1 MSLLPKSHRI
11 LERPL
16 MEFRPFGKDLQ
27 GATIQDVSGI
37 TVRANLE
44 YLEDVITR
52 RKGPEAAKTAL
63 DNLVSLLNERIPDR
77 AYHVTVDFL
86 KNPWNSYSYEFV
98 MFLAEFSVQLSLRDN
113 FHFNLGRE
121 KFLSPIIQI
130 LGRPFSITQI
140 YRLFPYF
147 VEKFTKGALK
157 PEVVSVT
164 NGHAVMRLQFSQST
178 ITQFGP
184 YLRGCAERICQTTKA
199 TIAEVPARMFGR
211 SASTI
216 QDRCCI
222 ADGAPYCEWI
232 FSWQPQRQPIL
243 GWILGGMVLSIVTLA
258 TLRVQAP
265 NQTWW
270 ISAGFSLLPL
280 VIMPLAGRL
289 WGDRLELQ
297 ERGKIIQE
305 QLESAEQRHEELR
318 EAYLEQEHIL
328 VEIRR
333 RVDELTMLHQLTLHI
348 GSTLD
353 REAIIGSGLKAIVG
367 SLPYDHAWAALWDSD
382 RQHFHK
388 IQAEGNSADGE
399 ASVRGVHIPA
409 APQDLLSATLH
420 AQQPVVIEDI
430 QRILDQCHPATRQ
443 MLADAGTRS
452 GIALPMISQNQP
464 LGVLIVGNKQLK
476 SIPVTEQN
484 LLSTVAHQ
492 MAIALDTAL
501 AYDEIEALNIGL
513 ETKVQERTAELQQ
526 ANQDLESAND
536 RLKELD
542 RMKSQFLSHCSHEL
556 RTPLTSIKGFTENL
570 LHGMVGPLGERQHLY
585 LTRISANANRLT
597 RMIADLLDLSRIEAG
612 TIRLAHQSVSLPE
625 LLEEV
630 TQELLPLTQTK
641 AQHLTVEVTGESLT
655 VWGDPDRLHQILTN
669 LVHNAHKF
677 TPEDGR
683 IRVEA
688 CPAPPSHILLSIS
701 DTGPGIP
708 REAQA
713 NLFQPFY
720 QAHRIPEIGT
730 QGLGLGLSIVK
741 QLVELHGGTISV
753 ESQVGEGAAF
763 RLRLPAECT
772 PNPSQSLQSGH
783 EPSNLASL

>member
-1 MSLLPKSHRI
+1 MPLLPKSHRI

-16 MEFRPFGKDLQ
+16 MEIRPFGKDLQ

-52 RKGPEAAKTAL
+52 RQGSEAAQKAL
-63 DNLVSLLNERIPDR
+63 DTLVALLNERIPDR
-77 AYHVTVDFL
+77 TYHVTVDFL

-98 MFLAEFSVQLSLRDN
+98 MFLAEFSVQLSMQDN

-121 KFLSPIIQI
+121 KFLSPIIRI

-164 NGHAVMRLQFSQST
+164 NGHAVMRLQFAQST

-199 TIAEVPARMFGR
+199 TIAEVPARMFGKP
-211 SASTI
+211 ASTI
-216 QDRCCI
+216 QDSCCI
-222 ADGAPYCEWI
+222 AEGAPYCEWI
-232 FSWQPQRQPIL
+232 FTWEPQRQPL
-243 GWILGGMVLSIVTLA
+243 WRWILGGIVLGLVTFA
-258 TLRVQAP
+258 ALRVQAP
-265 NQTWW
+265 NLPWW
-270 ISAGFSLLPL
+270 MSAGFSLLLL

-289 WGDRLELQ
+289 WEDRLELQ

-318 EAYLEQEHIL
+318 AAYLEQEHIL
-328 VEIRR
+328 IEIRR

-353 REAIIGSGLKAIVG
+353 RETIIGSGLKAIVG
-367 SLPYDHAWAALWDSD
+367 SLPYDHAWVALWNSHH
-382 RQHFHK
+382 QLFHS
-388 IQAEGNSADGE
+388 IQTEGISANGE
-399 ASVRGVHIPA
+399 AVVRDVHIPST
-409 APQDLLSATLH
+409 PQDLLHTTLH
-420 AQQPVVIEDI
+420 TQDPIVIEDI
-430 QRILDQCHPATRQ
+430 RVILDQCHPVTGQ
-443 MLADAGTRS
+443 MLADSGTRS
-452 GIALPMISQNQP
+452 GIALALISQNQP
-464 LGVLIVGNKQLK
+464 LGVLIVGSHHLK
-476 SIPVTEQN
+476 TIPITDQN
-484 LLSTVAHQ
+484 LLSTVAHA

-501 AYDEIEALNIGL
+501 AYEEIEALNIGL
-513 ETKVQERTAELQQ
+513 ETKVQERTAELRQ
-526 ANQDLESAND
+526 ANTDLESAND

-570 LHGMVGPLGERQHLY
+570 LHGMVGPLAERQHLY

-625 LLEEV
+625 LLEDA

-641 AQHLTVEVTGESLT
+641 AQHLTVEITGESLS
-655 VWGDPDRLHQILTN
+655 VWGDPDRLHQIVTN

-677 TPEDGR
+677 TPEDGC
-683 IRVEA
+683 IRVA
-688 CPAPPSHILLSIS
+688 VCPAPPDHILLSIS

-708 REAQA
+708 QEAQA

-720 QAHRIPEIGT
+720 QAHRLPEIGT
-730 QGLGLGLSIVK
+730 EGLGLGLSIVK
-741 QLVELHGGTISV
+741 QLVELHGGTITV
-753 ESQVGEGAAF
+753 ESQVGEGATF
-763 RLRLPAECT
+763 RLRLPADC
-772 PNPSQSLQSGH
+772 PSTLSLSKRSGL
-783 EPSNLASL
+783 NLPIK

>member
-1 MSLLPKSHRI
+1 MPLLPKSHRI

-16 MEFRPFGKDLQ
+16 MEFRPFGKDPQ
-27 GATIQDVSGI
+27 GTTIQDVSGI

-44 YLEDVITR
+44 YLEDVMTR
-52 RKGPEAAKTAL
+52 RQGSEAARTAL
-63 DNLVSLLNERIPDR
+63 DKLVALLNERIPDR
-77 AYHVTVDFL
+77 TYHVTVDFL

-98 MFLAEFSVQLSLRDN
+98 MFLAEFSVQLSQQDH

-164 NGHAVMRLQFSQST
+164 NGQAVMRLQFSQST

-199 TIAEVPARMFGR
+199 TIAEVPARMFGKP
-211 SASTI
+211 ASTI
-216 QDRCCI
+216 QDTCCL

-232 FSWQPQRQPIL
+232 FTWQPQRQATW
-243 GWILGGMVLSIVTLA
+243 GWTLGGITLGLVTC
-258 TLRVQAP
+258 TILRVQIP
-265 NQTWW
+265 NQPWW
-270 ISAGFSLLPL
+270 ISVGFSLVPL
-280 VIMPLAGRL
+280 VILPLAGRL

-353 REAIIGSGLKAIVG
+353 RETIIGSGLKAIVS
-367 SLPYDHAWAALWDSD
+367 SLAYDHAWAALWDSD
-382 RQHFHK
+382 RQRFQK
-388 IQAEGNSADGE
+388 IQAEGMLPEWE
-399 ASVRGVHIPA
+399 ALFRDAHIPSI
-409 APQDLLSATLH
+409 PQDLLHSTLH
-420 AQQPVVIEDI
+420 AQQPIVIQDI
-430 QRILDQCHPATRQ
+430 RKILDQCHPTTQQ
-443 MLADAGTRS
+443 MLADGGTQS
-452 GIALPMISQNQP
+452 GIALALVSQNQP
-464 LGVLIVGNKQLK
+464 LGVMIVGSHHLK

-501 AYDEIEALNIGL
+501 AYDEIEALNISL
-513 ETKVQERTAELQQ
+513 ETKVHERTAELQQ
-526 ANQDLESAND
+526 ANKDLESAND

-570 LHGMVGPLGERQHLY
+570 LHGMVGPLAERQHLY

-625 LLEEV
+625 LLENV
-630 TQELLPLTQTK
+630 TEELRPLTQTK
-641 AQHLTVEVTGESLT
+641 AQHLMLDITGEHLT
-655 VWGDPDRLHQILTN
+655 VWGDPDRLHQIVIN

-677 TPEDGR
+677 TPEDGH
-683 IRVEA
+683 IRVGA
-688 CPAPPSHILLSIS
+688 CPAPPAHILLSIT

-713 NLFQPFY
+713 HLFQPFY
-720 QAHRIPEIGT
+720 QAHRVPEIGT

-753 ESQVGEGAAF
+753 ESQTGEGATF
-763 RLRLPAECT
+763 CIRLPAEET
-772 PNPSQSLQSGH
+772 STLLPSLPLEGK
-783 EPSNLASL
+783 PPI

>member
-1 MSLLPKSHRI
+1 
-11 LERPL
+11 
-16 MEFRPFGKDLQ
+16 MEFRPFGKDLL

-37 TVRANLE
+37 TVRANLA
-44 YLEDVITR
+44 YLEDILTR
-52 RKGPEAAKTAL
+52 RQGPEAAERAL
-63 DNLVSLLNERIPDR
+63 DHLVTLLNERIADR
-77 AYHVTVDFL
+77 AYHVTLEFL

-98 MFLAEFSVQLSLRDN
+98 MFLAEFSVQLSGQDN

-157 PEVVSVT
+157 PDVVSVK

-216 QDRCCI
+216 QDTCCI
-222 ADGAPYCEWI
+222 AEGAPYCEWI
-232 FSWQPQRQPIL
+232 FTWKPQRQPIV
-243 GWILGGMVLSIVTLA
+243 GWIMGGIVSGLVMFT
-258 TLRVQAP
+258 TLRIQAP
-265 NQTWW
+265 TQPWW

-289 WGDRLELQ
+289 WEDRLELQ

-305 QLESAEQRHEELR
+305 QLEAAEQRHEELR

-328 VEIRR
+328 VEFRR

-353 REAIIGSGLKAIVG
+353 RETIIGSGLKAIVG
-367 SLPYDHAWAALWDSD
+367 SLSYDHALVALWDSD
-382 RQHFHK
+382 RQCFHK
-388 IQAEGNSADGE
+388 IQAEGMSAQWKALFRDI
-399 ASVRGVHIPA
+399 SIPST
-409 APQDLLSATLH
+409 PHGLLYSTLH
-420 AQQPVVIEDI
+420 AQQPIVIEDI
-430 QRILDQCHPATRQ
+430 QGILDRCHPATRQ
-443 MLADAGTRS
+443 MLVNAGTQS
-452 GIALPMISQNQP
+452 GIAIPLISQNQS
-464 LGVLIVGNKQLK
+464 LGVIMVGNNRPKL
-476 SIPVTEQN
+476 IPIAEQN
-484 LLSTVAHQ
+484 LLSTVAHH

-513 ETKVQERTAELQQ
+513 ETKVQKRTAELQQ
-526 ANQDLESAND
+526 ANTDLESAND

-612 TIRLAHQSVSLPE
+612 TIRLAHQSVSLPN
-625 LLEEV
+625 LLEDV

-641 AQHLTVEVTGESLT
+641 TQCLTVDITGENLT
-655 VWGDPDRLHQILTN
+655 VWGDPDRLHQIVTN

-677 TPEDGR
+677 TPQDGH
-683 IRVEA
+683 IRVGA
-688 CPAPPSHILLSIS
+688 CSAPPGHILLSIS

-708 REAQA
+708 QEAQVH
-713 NLFQPFY
+713 LFQPFY
-720 QAHRIPEIGT
+720 QAHRVPEIGT

-753 ESQVGEGAAF
+753 ESQIGKGTTF
-763 RLRLPAECT
+763 HIRLPAACT
-772 PNPSQSLQSGH
+772 PTLSPSLQSGN
-783 EPSNLASL
+783 EFPIQ

>member
-1 MSLLPKSHRI
+1 MPLLPKSHRI

-44 YLEDVITR
+44 YLEDVMTR
-52 RKGPEAAKTAL
+52 RQGSEAAQTAL
-63 DNLVSLLNERIPDR
+63 NTLVLLLNERIPDR
-77 AYHVTVDFL
+77 TYHVTVDFL

-98 MFLAEFSVQLSLRDN
+98 MFLAEFSVQLSQQDH

-164 NGHAVMRLQFSQST
+164 NGQAVMRLQFSPST

-184 YLRGCAERICQTTKA
+184 YLQGCAERICQTTKA
-199 TIAEVPARMFGR
+199 TIAEVPVRMFGR
-211 SASTI
+211 PASTI
-216 QDRCCI
+216 QDTCCI
-222 ADGAPYCEWI
+222 AEGAPYCEWI
-232 FSWQPQRQPIL
+232 FTWQPQRRPIW
-243 GWILGGMVLSIVTLA
+243 GWILGGIVLGLVTFA

-265 NQTWW
+265 NQPWW
-270 ISAGFSLLPL
+270 ISAGFSLVPL

-289 WGDRLELQ
+289 WEDRLELQ

-318 EAYLEQEHIL
+318 EAYLGQEQIL

-353 REAIIGSGLKAIVG
+353 RETIIRSGLKAIVG

-388 IQAEGNSADGE
+388 IQTEGMSAQWE
-399 ASVRGVHIPA
+399 TLVRDIHIPSI
-409 APQDLLSATLH
+409 PQDLLHSTLH
-420 AQQPVVIEDI
+420 APQPIVIEDI
-430 QRILDQCHPATRQ
+430 QVILDQCYPATRQ

-452 GIALPMISQNQP
+452 GIALALVSQNQP
-464 LGVLIVGNKQLK
+464 LGVLIVGSHHQK

-526 ANQDLESAND
+526 ANKDLESANN

-570 LHGMVGPLGERQHLY
+570 LHGMVGPLAERQHLY

-612 TIRLAHQSVSLPE
+612 TIRLALQSVSLPE
-625 LLEEV
+625 LLEDV
-630 TQELLPLTQTK
+630 IQELLPLTQTK
-641 AQHLTVEVTGESLT
+641 TQHLTVDVTGEHLT
-655 VWGDPDRLHQILTN
+655 IWGDPDRLHQIVTN

-683 IRVEA
+683 IRLEA
-688 CPAPPSHILLSIS
+688 CPAPPDHILLSIS

-708 REAQA
+708 GEAQA
-713 NLFQPFY
+713 HLFQPFY
-720 QAHRIPEIGT
+720 QAHRIPEIGM

-753 ESQVGEGAAF
+753 ESQIGEGATF
-763 RLRLPAECT
+763 RIRLPAEGIST
-772 PNPSQSLQSGH
+772 LSPSLQSEHG
-783 EPSNLASL
+783 PPI

>member
-1 MSLLPKSHRI
+1 MPLLPKSHRI

-52 RKGPEAAKTAL
+52 RQGSEAAQTAI
-63 DNLVSLLNERIPDR
+63 DNLVALLNERIPDR
-77 AYHVTVDFL
+77 TYHVTVDFL

-98 MFLAEFSVQLSLRDN
+98 MFLAEFSVQLSRQDN

-157 PEVVSVT
+157 PEVVSVS

-211 SASTI
+211 PVSTI

-222 ADGAPYCEWI
+222 AEGAPYCEWV
-232 FSWQPQRQPIL
+232 FTWEPQRQPIL
-243 GWILGGMVLSIVTLA
+243 VWILGGIVLGLITLA

-265 NQTWW
+265 NQPWW
-270 ISAGFSLLPL
+270 ISAGFSLLPP
-280 VIMPLAGRL
+280 VILPLAGRL

-318 EAYLEQEHIL
+318 EAYLEQEHIV

-353 REAIIGSGLKAIVG
+353 RETIIGSGLKAIVG
-367 SLPYDHAWAALWDSD
+367 SLPYDHAWAALWDSH
-382 RQHFHK
+382 RQDFHK
-388 IQAEGNSADGE
+388 IQAEGISAHRE
-399 ASVRGVHIPA
+399 ALVRDVHIPLT
-409 APQDLLSATLH
+409 PQDLLYSTLH
-420 AQQPVVIEDI
+420 TQQCIVIEDI
-430 QRILDQCHPATRQ
+430 QAILDQCHPAIRQ

-452 GIALPMISQNQP
+452 GIAVPLISQNQP
-464 LGVLIVGNKQLK
+464 LGVLIAGSHHLRP
-476 SIPVTEQN
+476 IPTTEQN

-513 ETKVQERTAELQQ
+513 ETKVHERTAELQQ
-526 ANQDLESAND
+526 ANKYLESAND

-570 LHGMVGPLGERQHLY
+570 LHGMVGPLAERQHLY

-612 TIRLAHQSVSLPE
+612 TIRLAHQSVSLLE

-630 TQELLPLTQTK
+630 SQELLPLTQTK
-641 AQHLTVEVTGESLT
+641 AQHLTVEITGESLT
-655 VWGDPDRLHQILTN
+655 VWGDTDRLHQIVTN

-677 TPEDGR
+677 TPQDGH
-683 IRVEA
+683 IRVGA
-688 CPAPPSHILLSIS
+688 CPAPPDHILLSIS

-708 REAQA
+708 QEAQA

-720 QAHRIPEIGT
+720 QAHRVPEIGT

-753 ESQVGEGAAF
+753 ESQAGEGATF
-763 RLRLPAECT
+763 RIRLPAKC
-772 PNPSQSLQSGH
+772 PSTLSPSPQSGH
-783 EPSNLASL
+783 EPPI

>member
-1 MSLLPKSHRI
+1 
-11 LERPL
+11 

-27 GATIQDVSGI
+27 GETIQDVSGI

-52 RKGPEAAKTAL
+52 RQGPEAAKTAL
-63 DNLVSLLNERIPDR
+63 DNLVALLNERIPDR
-77 AYHVTVDFL
+77 TYHVTVDFL

-98 MFLAEFSVQLSLRDN
+98 MFLAEFSVQLSQQAN

-164 NGHAVMRLQFSQST
+164 NGHAVMRLQFSPST
-178 ITQFGP
+178 IRQFGP
-184 YLRGCAERICQTTKA
+184 YLQGCAERICQTTKA

-211 SASTI
+211 PASSI

-222 ADGAPYCEWI
+222 AEGAPYCEWI
-232 FSWQPQRQPIL
+232 FTWEPQRQAIW
-243 GWILGGMVLSIVTLA
+243 GWILGGIAVGLVILA
-258 TLRVQAP
+258 ALRLQAP
-265 NQTWW
+265 SQPWW
-270 ISAGFSLLPL
+270 ISAGFSLIPM

-328 VEIRR
+328 VESRR

-353 REAIIGSGLKAIVG
+353 RETIIEAGLKAIVG
-367 SLPYDHAWAALWDSD
+367 SLPYDHAWVAVWDPH
-382 RQHFHK
+382 RQSFHQ
-388 IQAEGNSADGE
+388 IQAEGLSGQWE
-399 ASVRGVHIPA
+399 ELVRNVPIPST
-409 APQDLLSATLH
+409 PKDLLHSTLYT
-420 AQQPVVIEDI
+420 AQPIVIQDI
-430 QRILDQCHPATRQ
+430 QAMLDQCHPLTRQ
-443 MLADAGTRS
+443 LLTDAGMRS
-452 GIALPMISQNQP
+452 GIALPLISQNQS
-464 LGVLIVGNKQLK
+464 LGVLIVGSQHLK
-476 SIPVTEQN
+476 SIPLTEQN

-492 MAIALDTAL
+492 VAIALDTAL
-501 AYDEIEALNIGL
+501 AYDEIEALNISL

-526 ANQDLESAND
+526 ANKDLESANG
-536 RLKELD
+536 RLQELD

-570 LHGMVGPLGERQHLY
+570 LHGMVGPLAERQHLY

-612 TIRLAHQSVSLPE
+612 TIRLAYQSVFLPD

-630 TQELLPLTQTK
+630 TQELLPLTQSK
-641 AQHLTVEVTGESLT
+641 SQLLTVEITGERLS
-655 VWGDPDRLHQILTN
+655 VRGDQDRLHQIVTN

-677 TPEDGR
+677 TPEGGR
-683 IRVEA
+683 ILVA
-688 CPAPPSHILLSIS
+688 VCPAPPDHLLLSIS
-701 DTGPGIP
+701 DTGPGITE
-708 REAQA
+708 EARA
-713 NLFQPFY
+713 HLFQPFY
-720 QAHRIPEIGT
+720 QAHRVPEIGT

-741 QLVELHGGTISV
+741 QLVELHRGTISA
-753 ESQVGEGAAF
+753 ESPSGEGATF
-763 RLRLPAECT
+763 RIRLPLEGMSV
-772 PNPSQSLQSGH
+772 PSPSQRAGE
-783 EPSNLASL
+783 EPAV